1 MEKIFINQLQTNQT
15 ISTTFLVKSKELRNK
30 KTGGQFALITLA
42 DRTGDIMGQWWDN
55 FEDSIDTFER
65 DDIVFVRGLV
75 NSYRNHLQI
84 SIHRM
89 RPCQPQEVD
98 LGHYFPTTHFNV
110 DEMFDELMR
119 FVAGFSNPWL
129 RRLMGSIFA
138 DEETVRK
145 FKRAPA
151 AKTMHH
157 PYLGGLLEHSLSL
170 VRLCRFVSGHYKG
183 IDADLLVTGAI
194 LHDFGKIDELSYDR
208 AFGYTNEGQMIGHL
222 VMETIMVA
230 EKIRDIPG
238 FPDDLRR
245 HLLHLL
251 LSHHGKL
258 EYGSPKLPS
267 TPEALLLAMLD
278 DLDSKVEAMQR
289 LMADP
294 LSAGDW
300 TRITPMF
307 ERPIY
312 RRRPFEST
320 GDQVLSTSE
329 PIVKAGNA
337 TSDDDGATQMAPSTN
352 AAESPRMPKIS
363 TAKSAP
369 GPRSFNTPFAA
380 LDDLRKADSPSNAE

>member
-1 MEKIFINQLQTNQT
+1 MGTGSQSKMEKIFIDQLQANQT
-15 ISTTFLVKSKELRNK
+15 ISSTFLVKSKELRTK
-30 KTGGQFALITLA
+30 KTGGQFALILLA
-42 DRTGDIMGQWWDN
+42 DRTGEIMAQWWDN
-55 FEDSIDTFER
+55 FEDSIETFDR

-84 SIHRM
+84 TIHRM

-98 LGHYFPTTHFNV
+98 LSQYFPTTRFDV
-110 DEMFDELMR
+110 EKMFGELI
-119 FVAGFSNPWL
+119 GFIAEFRNPWL
-129 RRLMGSIFA
+129 RRLLENILG
-138 DEETVRK
+138 DEETARK

-170 VRLCRFVSGHYKG
+170 VRLCRFMASHYEG
-183 IDADLLVTGAI
+183 IDRDLLVTGAI

-230 EKIRDIPG
+230 GKIAELPG

-251 LSHHGKL
+251 LTHHGKL

-267 TPEALLLAMLD
+267 TPEALLLSMLD

-294 LSAGDW
+294 LAVGDW
-300 TRITPMF
+300 TRISPMF

-312 RRRPFEST
+312 RRRTLDPLPPTST
-320 GDQVLSTSE
+320 DQTE
-329 PIVKAGNA
+329 REQ
-337 TSDDDGATQMAPSTN
+337 GATLSGEDQRAGADPVG
-352 AAESPRMPKIS
+352 RR
-363 TAKSAP
+363 SA
-369 GPRSFNTPFAA
+369 GQSAGTFNTPFAG
-380 LDDLRKADSPSNAE
+380 LEGLIK